1 MSFFDRQSIPESL
14 LKPSKDIKDATRVIG
29 LNEWETWSLMIVI
42 ATSRD
47 GFEDDVAMLR
57 DYCLI
62 TTNEGAHGFEMHR
75 LVQLSTRKWLAAY
88 GLQEKFNQQ
97 YIAKMAVSFPTV
109 EYSNW
114 ATCQMLFAHVVL
126 AVDYRPAKG
135 RLEEAW
141 ATLLHNGGW
150 YARSQG
156 RYSLQNGCFVKQ
168 GGLMSRN
175 WEDDATLASTSLF
188 ALVLL
193 DKGLWEEAE
202 KLNVQVIEISKIKLR
217 EDHPSTLTSMANLAL
232 HIKAGPVGG
241 GQEARGAGDG
251 DSQDKARG
259 RPS

>member
-29 LNEWETWSLMIVI
+29 LNEWEDLESDD
-42 ATSRD
+42 SNSKSCD

-97 YIAKMAVSFPTV
+97 YIAKIAVSFPTV

-156 RYSLQNGCFVKQ
+156 RYSFAERMLRKARRAHEQKLGGRCNFSKHITICTGTFGQ
-168 GGLMSRN
+168 G
-175 WEDDATLASTSLF
+175 
-188 ALVLL
+188 V
-193 DKGLWEEAE
+193 
-202 KLNVQVIEISKIKLR
+202 
-217 EDHPSTLTSMANLAL
+217 
-232 HIKAGPVGG
+232 VGG
-241 GQEARGAGDG
+241 GREAECAGDR
-251 DSQDKARG
+251 DKQDKA
-259 RPS
+259 